1 MNVKRNKTVNSFKK
15 NNLVLDSLHTSNF
28 EKESVV
34 NITINSHM
42 KNKRNNS
49 RSRKRP
55 QYRRHKTELCEYKK
69 ASLNE
74 LITRIITKHVS
85 NVNININI
93 NEIKKR
99 NSLSA
104 EKKNPIHLWKKALNV
119 QRMVNAFL
127 HPSVVKISDNEIF
140 DESLRNTLLGSSI
153 KSTNKE
159 AEQSKAISMAQFL
172 QKSEVEKEF
181 IRVSL
186 KEKAFQLITEGA
198 SKDLDILSQ
207 FEKLFQQNPEKLR
220 YSPYEEKYLFNQPLS
235 NGKTL
240 LYIACQEGTEE
251 IVEYLLSKKLNPN
264 IRVHYYDMEDTCL
277 WVASRWGYY
286 EIVKMLLETKKIPP
300 DDIDKA
306 LEEEYKVNKKI
317 SKLLFSYLPDE
328 YKKKRKGCA
337 CF

>member
-15 NNLVLDSLHTSNF
+15 KNLKLDSLHTSNF

-34 NITINSHM
+34 NITINGHM
-42 KNKRNNS
+42 KNNRRNS
-49 RSRKRP
+49 RSRNKL
-55 QYRRHKTELCEYKK
+55 QYRRHKTEFCDYKK

-74 LITRIITKHVS
+74 LITRIFTKKVS

-104 EKKNPIHLWKKALNV
+104 EKKKPINLWKKALNV
-119 QRMVNAFL
+119 QRMVSAFL
-127 HPSVVKISDNEIF
+127 HPSVVKISDNQIF

-159 AEQSKAISMAQFL
+159 QEHSKEMTLAQFL

-186 KEKAFQLITEGA
+186 KERAFQLITEGP
-198 SKDLDILSQ
+198 SHNLDIIEQ
-207 FEKLFQQNPEKLR
+207 FEKLFRQNPEKLR
-220 YSPYEEKYLFNQPLS
+220 YSTYDEHYLFNQPLS

-251 IVEYLLSKKLNPN
+251 IVEYLLSRHLNPN
-264 IRVHYYDMEDTCL
+264 IRVNYYDMEDTCL
-277 WVASRWGYY
+277 WVACRWGYY
-286 EIVKMLLETKKIPP
+286 EIVKMLLETNIINP
-300 DDIDKA
+300 DDIEKA
-306 LEEEYKVNKKI
+306 LEQEYNINKKI
-317 SKLLFSYLPDE
+317 SKLLFNHLPDE
-328 YKKKRKGCA
+328 YKKRKKGCV

>member
-34 NITINSHM
+34 NITINGHM
-42 KNKRNNS
+42 KNKRNSS
-49 RSRKRP
+49 RSKKRP
-55 QYRRHKTELCEYKK
+55 QYRRHKTELCECKEN
-69 ASLNE
+69 LNE
-74 LITRIITKHVS
+74 LITRIITKNVS

-104 EKKNPIHLWKKALNV
+104 EKKKSIHLWKKALNV

-159 AEQSKAISMAQFL
+159 AEHSKAISMTQFL
-172 QKSEVEKEF
+172 QKSEVEKEI

-186 KEKAFQLITEGA
+186 KEKAFQLITEGV
-198 SKDLDILSQ
+198 SDELDIISQ

-220 YSPYEEKYLFNQPLS
+220 YSPYDEKYLFNQPLS

-251 IVEYLLSKKLNPN
+251 IVEYLLSKELNPN

-277 WVASRWGYY
+277 WVACRWGYY
-286 EIVKMLLETKKIPP
+286 EIVKMLLETKLIPP

-317 SKLLFSYLPDE
+317 SKLLFSYLPDK
-328 YKKKRKGCA
+328 YKKRRKGCA